1 MKSVNDIIEMN
12 PFLKGKVEFRLQPN
26 PKDVFKGIIQK
37 DNFFDLSICNPPF
50 HASPEEAQFVT
61 KRKINNLKASRTNK
75 PILNFGG
82 QNSELWCEGGEVR
95 FVRDMIKQSKQFSSL
110 CFLFSTVISKQS
122 HLNNIYESLRI
133 AEATEVKTIPMGQ
146 GNKISRI
153 IAWTFLSK
161 EEQKE
166 WIKKRWM

>member
-1 MKSVNDIIEMN
+1 
-12 PFLKGKVEFRLQPN
+12 
-26 PKDVFKGIIQK
+26 
-37 DNFFDLSICNPPF
+37 
-50 HASPEEAQFVT
+50 
-61 KRKINNLKASRTNK
+61 
-75 PILNFGG
+75 
-82 QNSELWCEGGEVR
+82 
-95 FVRDMIKQSKQFSSL
+95 MIKQSKQFSSL